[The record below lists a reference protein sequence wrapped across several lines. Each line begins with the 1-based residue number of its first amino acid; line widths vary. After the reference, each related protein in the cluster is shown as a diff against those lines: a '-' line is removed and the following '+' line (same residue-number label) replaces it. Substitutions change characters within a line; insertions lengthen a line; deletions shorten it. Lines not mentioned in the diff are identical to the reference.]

1 MQSGDKMTKL
11 TKLSMNKLTKEEEEG
26 MVCYKVI
33 ISIPMT
39 ANIAHIPIQQ
49 RSCKNHVW
57 RNDYIN
63 SGKVCQVCMKKK
75 EDDSIG

>member
-49 RSCKNHVW
+49 RS
-57 RNDYIN
+57 
-63 SGKVCQVCMKKK
+63 
-75 EDDSIG
+75 